1 MAEAKESRELAPEES
16 SRVDSLNGRPFT
28 RCVERMAFLVI
39 SAGHAFAKK
48 GLKASDWTDLAGLGN
63 RDKIY
68 TDYGVQQRSLTR
80 HRCAPCEYDRRML
93 AIFHKGT
100 KR

>member
-39 SAGHAFAKK
+39 SAGHALPWV
-48 GLKASDWTDLAGLGN
+48 LKTWQ
-63 RDKIY
+63 
-68 TDYGVQQRSLTR
+68 V
-80 HRCAPCEYDRRML
+80 
-93 AIFHKGT
+93 T
-100 KR
+100 KRSCSHGSIML

>member
-39 SAGHAFAKK
+39 SAGHALPQYVPKTWR
-48 GLKASDWTDLAGLGN
+48 GDLK
-63 RDKIY
+63 R
-68 TDYGVQQRSLTR
+68 
-80 HRCAPCEYDRRML
+80 PCSPGSIML
-93 AIFHKGT
+93 
-100 KR
+100 